1 MRKRKINPAFLAS
14 HAAED
19 PLVAAPPSGPRGVE
33 MQLKQA
39 QRTGHMRLCNSGL
52 RAIPTNAFLI
62 HEVRFGEDD
71 QWWDR
76 TPISRIDLTNNEIEE
91 ISTANLAQDDEAKP
105 AKRKHLQ
112 ELWTEVNTF
121 CAAQNKIVSISPQL
135 FQLEN
140 LTTLDLR

>member
-1 MRKRKINPAFLAS
+1 
-14 HAAED
+14 
-19 PLVAAPPSGPRGVE
+19 

-52 RAIPTNAFLI
+52 RTIPTNAFLI

-91 ISTANLAQDDEAKP
+91 ISTANFGQDGDGDEAKP

-112 ELWTEVNTF
+112 ELWPEVNTF
-121 CAAQNKIVSISPQL
+121 CAAQNKIASISPQL